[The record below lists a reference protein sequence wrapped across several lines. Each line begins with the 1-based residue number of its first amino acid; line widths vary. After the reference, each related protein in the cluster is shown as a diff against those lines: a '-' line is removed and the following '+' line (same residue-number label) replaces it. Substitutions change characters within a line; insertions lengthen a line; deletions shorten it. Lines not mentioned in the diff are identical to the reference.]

1 MGGARLE
8 GSLKGKRG
16 QKEMWLGAVA
26 CSLRTGERVR
36 KSVQREK
43 NEMGLELCTHAGLG
57 VFSDLFLAVL
67 QGLFLVANSR
77 CYFLLQCVGSAWWL
91 PLWCPGSRAC
101 RLQQLLPEGSL
112 VSCCSWALEH
122 RLNSCGTWTS
132 LLCGM

>member
-1 MGGARLE
+1 MGGARLQ

-16 QKEMWLGAVA
+16 QKEAWLGAVA
-26 CSLRTGERVR
+26 CSLRTKERVR

-43 NEMGLELCTHAGLG
+43 NEMSLELCTHAGLG
-57 VFSDLFLAVL
+57 FFSDLFLAVL
-67 QGLFLVANSR
+67 QGLLVANSR